1 MFLGETQPM
10 GALYL
15 ESTENKK
22 QERLREVVSQWL
34 NCRILSNLSMILT
47 DMQSKKEHNTFR
59 VLL

>member
-22 QERLREVVSQWL
+22 QERLHEVVSQWL
-34 NCRILSNLSMILT
+34 NCRILSDLPMGLMRKQKLQQIIG
-47 DMQSKKEHNTFR
+47 F
-59 VLL
+59 V